1 MSRAEVRGMTYCFPP
16 HELWDSHWSERRSLS
31 RPPSSRAAIVSAT
44 PLIGYSRV
52 AGISRSHDESANRP
66 SPMKPYRESLWP
78 RASHEWLVWPVR
90 GAHGF
95 LNIERKR
102 DYIFR
107 NSSSPRFCNNPSLFT
122 VQTAFSSSPRCF
134 NQIANHPSPITGRP
148 FVENPFSRVGE
159 RRKKGGDRISILINR
174 LW

>member
-44 PLIGYSRV
+44 PLIGYSPEYPGRMTNLLI
-52 AGISRSHDESANRP
+52 GPRLWNRTGNR
-66 SPMKPYRESLWP
+66 YG
-78 RASHEWLVWPVR
+78 RARAHEWLVWPVR

-95 LNIERKR
+95 LNIEWKR

-122 VQTAFSSSPRCF
+122 VQTASSSSPRCF
-134 NQIANHPSPITGRP
+134 NQIANHPSPIGRSLKIH
-148 FVENPFSRVGE
+148 FHGWGGGGG
-159 RRKKGGDRISILINR
+159 RREGTEFRY
-174 LW
+174 